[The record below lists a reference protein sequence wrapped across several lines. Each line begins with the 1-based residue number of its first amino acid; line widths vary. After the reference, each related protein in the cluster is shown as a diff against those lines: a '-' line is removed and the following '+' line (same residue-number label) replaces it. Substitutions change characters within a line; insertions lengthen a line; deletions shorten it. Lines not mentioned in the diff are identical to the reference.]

1 MKHILNRLRKAF
13 TALMAVLATLT
24 LAGAPTALA
33 DMQGIDVSSW
43 QPANVTRWIQADFAI
58 VKVTQG
64 TGYVN
69 PYYPSQ
75 AAGTIETG
83 KSLGLYHYAA
93 GGNPSAEA
101 DYFLAQSAEYIGT
114 AILVLDWE
122 SNQNAAWGNGNWV
135 AQFVDRVHDRVGVW
149 PIIYVQASAINQI
162 PQRVWDN
169 CGLWVA
175 QYANMNATGYQS
187 QPWLLGR
194 YGEVMRQYTSTGR
207 LPGYSGNL
215 DLNIFRG
222 EKWQWDAYANPRGAH
237 KPSATIPQQTTTG
250 GSKPGANMTAQCVT
264 VQAGDSLSAIAA
276 RYGGSWSDWG
286 GYRSGNPNVIYAGE
300 RVCRNGTGSPASPV
314 QGTSGTGSL
323 RVVVQSGDTISAI
336 AARHNAYPLSAWSVP
351 SGNINLIYPGQTV
364 VYNGASA
371 SAAASVGTRVYTV
384 KAGDCLSVVF
394 PSNWRQVASAN
405 GIANPNLIH
414 PGQVIRY

>member
-1 MKHILNRLRKAF
+1 MKHILNRLRKAL
-13 TALMAVLATLT
+13 TALMAVLATLM

-33 DMQGIDVSSW
+33 DMQGVDVSSW

-83 KSLGLYHYAA
+83 KKLGLYHYAA

-122 SNQNAAWGNGNWV
+122 SNQNPAWGNGNWV
-135 AQFVDRVHDRVGVW
+135 AQFADRVHDRVGVW
-149 PIIYVQASAINQI
+149 PIVYVQASAINQI

-194 YGEVMRQYTSTGR
+194 YGEAMRQYTSNGR
-207 LPGYSGNL
+207 IPGYSGAL

-222 EKWQWDAYANPRGAH
+222 EKWQWDAYANPGSAH
-237 KPSATIPQQTTTG
+237 KPSATIPPQTTTG
-250 GSKPGANMTAQCVT
+250 GT
-264 VQAGDSLSAIAA
+264 
-276 RYGGSWSDWG
+276 
-286 GYRSGNPNVIYAGE
+286 
-300 RVCRNGTGSPASPV
+300 
-314 QGTSGTGSL
+314 
-323 RVVVQSGDTISAI
+323 
-336 AARHNAYPLSAWSVP
+336 
-351 SGNINLIYPGQTV
+351 
-364 VYNGASA
+364 
-371 SAAASVGTRVYTV
+371 
-384 KAGDCLSVVF
+384 
-394 PSNWRQVASAN
+394 
-405 GIANPNLIH
+405 
-414 PGQVIRY
+414 